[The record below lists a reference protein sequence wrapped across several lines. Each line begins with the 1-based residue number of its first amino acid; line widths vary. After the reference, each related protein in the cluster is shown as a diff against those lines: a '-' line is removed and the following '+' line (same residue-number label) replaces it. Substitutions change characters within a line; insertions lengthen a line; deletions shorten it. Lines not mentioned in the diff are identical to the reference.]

1 MTSSR
6 HTIAA
11 LDKLEEVLRAAL
23 DDVNGLLTRV
33 SDLRARLEAGESLSG
48 VLDAVQRP
56 LIIESL
62 SNLLDRLGDA
72 SSGLR
77 RAEAQ
82 QLFAEG
88 FTRTRIAATFGVSR
102 QRATTLLSRSRSR
115 SSAAKRRRDSGTTGD
130 TTARSRNGSGR

>member
-6 HTIAA
+6 NTIAA
-11 LDKLEEVLRAAL
+11 LDQLENALRHSL
-23 DDVNGLLTRV
+23 EDMQSLLVRIEQ
-33 SDLRARLEAGESLSG
+33 LRDRLQSGRSLSE
-48 VLDAVQRP
+48 VIDVAARP

-62 SNLLDRLGDA
+62 TALLDRLGDA
-72 SSGLR
+72 SSALR

-102 QRATTLLSRSRSR
+102 QRATTLLSRGHRGAQSSRR
-115 SSAAKRRRDSGTTGD
+115 GGGT
-130 TTARSRNGSGR
+130 S

>member
-6 HTIAA
+6 NTIAA
-11 LDKLEEVLRAAL
+11 LDQLESALRHSLEDMQSLLVRIEALRDNLKSGRPLSEVVDVAA
-23 DDVNGLLTRV
+23 
-33 SDLRARLEAGESLSG
+33 
-48 VLDAVQRP
+48 RP

-62 SNLLDRLGDA
+62 TALLDRLGDA
-72 SSGLR
+72 SSALR

-102 QRATTLLSRSRSR
+102 QRATTLLSRGHRGMQSP
-115 SSAAKRRRDSGTTGD
+115 RRRG
-130 TTARSRNGSGR
+130 GSG

>member
-6 HTIAA
+6 QTIAA
-11 LDKLEEVLRAAL
+11 LDQLETALRRSL
-23 DDVNGLLTRV
+23 EDIHGLLGRV
-33 SDLRARLEAGESLSG
+33 QQLRESLLSG
-48 VLDAVQRP
+48 QPLSQVVDVAARP

-62 SNLLDRLGDA
+62 TALLDRLGDA
-72 SSGLR
+72 SSALR

-102 QRATTLLSRSRSR
+102 QRATTLLSRGHRGSQSQSRQGGPS
-115 SSAAKRRRDSGTTGD
+115 
-130 TTARSRNGSGR
+130 

>member
-1 MTSSR
+1 MTNSR

-11 LDKLEEVLRAAL
+11 LDQLETALRHSLEDIQSLLGRIQKLRDNLQSGRPLSEIVDVAA
-23 DDVNGLLTRV
+23 
-33 SDLRARLEAGESLSG
+33 
-48 VLDAVQRP
+48 RP

-62 SNLLDRLGDA
+62 TSLLDRLGDA
-72 SSGLR
+72 SSALR

-102 QRATTLLSRSRSR
+102 QRATTLLSRAHRGTQSP
-115 SSAAKRRRDSGTTGD
+115 RRRGG
-130 TTARSRNGSGR
+130 AG

>member
-6 HTIAA
+6 HTIAMDQLETA
-11 LDKLEEVLRAAL
+11 LSRSH
-23 DDVNGLLTRV
+23 DDIQGLLVRI
-33 SDLRARLEAGESLSG
+33 SQLRETLQAGRPLSE
-48 VLDAVQRP
+48 VVDAAERP

-62 SNLLDRLGDA
+62 SSLLDRLGDA
-72 SSGLR
+72 SSALR

-102 QRATTLLSRSRSR
+102 QRATTLLSRAHRSAQP
-115 SSAAKRRRDSGTTGD
+115 SRRRGGGTG
-130 TTARSRNGSGR
+130 

>member
-11 LDKLEEVLRAAL
+11 LDHLETVLTGAR
-23 DDVNGLLTRV
+23 DDIEGLLVRLA
-33 SDLRARLEAGESLSG
+33 SLRESLLTGRPLSE
-48 VLDAVQRP
+48 VVDAAARP

-62 SNLLDRLGDA
+62 TALLDRLGDA
-72 SSGLR
+72 SSALR

-102 QRATTLLSRSRSR
+102 QRATTLLSRGHRRTETS
-115 SSAAKRRRDSGTTGD
+115 RRRGGPAQSG
-130 TTARSRNGSGR
+130 

>member
-6 HTIAA
+6 STIAA
-11 LDKLEEVLRAAL
+11 LDHLETALRHSMDDIQSLLVRIQAL
-23 DDVNGLLTRV
+23 RQNLQEGR
-33 SDLRARLEAGESLSG
+33 SLSE
-48 VLDAVQRP
+48 VVDVAARP

-62 SNLLDRLGDA
+62 SALLDRLGDA
-72 SSGLR
+72 SSALR

-102 QRATTLLSRSRSR
+102 QRATTLLSRGHRGTQSSRR
-115 SSAAKRRRDSGTTGD
+115 QGGSA
-130 TTARSRNGSGR
+130 

>member
-6 HTIAA
+6 NTIAA
-11 LDKLEEVLRAAL
+11 LDQLETAL
-23 DDVNGLLTRV
+23 KRSLEDIQGLLVRIQQ
-33 SDLRARLEAGESLSG
+33 LRQNLREGRPLAEIVDVA
-48 VLDAVQRP
+48 ARP

-62 SNLLDRLGDA
+62 TALLDRLGDA
-72 SSGLR
+72 SSALR

-102 QRATTLLSRSRSR
+102 QRATTLLSR
-115 SSAAKRRRDSGTTGD
+115 RRRGTPS
-130 TTARSRNGSGR
+130 SRRQGGSA

>member
-1 MTSSR
+1 MTASR

-11 LDKLEEVLRAAL
+11 LDQLETVLRRSL
-23 DDVNGLLTRV
+23 EDVQGLLGRV
-33 SDLRARLEAGESLSG
+33 QRLREQLQSGQSLSE
-48 VLDAVQRP
+48 AVDVAARP

-62 SNLLDRLGDA
+62 TALLDRLGDA
-72 SSGLR
+72 SSALR

-102 QRATTLLSRSRSR
+102 QRATTLLSRTHRASQP
-115 SSAAKRRRDSGTTGD
+115 RRRG
-130 TTARSRNGSGR
+130 GSA

>member
-6 HTIAA
+6 NTIAA
-11 LDKLEEVLRAAL
+11 LDQLETAL
-23 DDVNGLLTRV
+23 KRSLEDIQGLLVRIQQMRQN
-33 SDLRARLEAGESLSG
+33 LREGRPLSEI
-48 VLDAVQRP
+48 VDVAARP

-62 SNLLDRLGDA
+62 TALLDRLGDA
-72 SSGLR
+72 SSALR

-102 QRATTLLSRSRSR
+102 QRATTLLSR
-115 SSAAKRRRDSGTTGD
+115 RRRGTPS
-130 TTARSRNGSGR
+130 SRRQGGSA

>member
-1 MTSSR
+1 MISSR

-11 LDKLEEVLRAAL
+11 LDKLEEVLRSAI

-48 VLDAVQRP
+48 VLDGVQRP

-115 SSAAKRRRDSGTTGD
+115 SSAAKRRRDSDTTGD

>member
-1 MTSSR
+1 MSSSR

-11 LDKLEEVLRAAL
+11 LDHLETALRRSL
-23 DDVNGLLTRV
+23 DDIEGLLVRIQQ
-33 SDLRARLEAGESLSG
+33 LRQNLQEGRLLSE
-48 VLDAVQRP
+48 VVDAAACP

-62 SNLLDRLGDA
+62 SALLDRLGDA
-72 SSGLR
+72 SSSLR

-102 QRATTLLSRSRSR
+102 QRATTLLSRRHRGTPSSRR
-115 SSAAKRRRDSGTTGD
+115 QG
-130 TTARSRNGSGR
+130 GSGSA